1 MPQQPNTGDA
11 GSPRRPR
18 TMDKPRRAAWA
29 AAFERLDAER
39 EVPTA
44 LHEAL
49 LRPGLFEGLGPVAAQ
64 EEATYVVRYWLHGF
78 DWSLIAPRG
87 PTIAD
92 EWHSI
97 EPKFDAQHADEALR
111 NYIQTCEDDLDYRE
125 VLDHLAAWH
134 LKQRRLFPDP
144 LAAWAIQLHV
154 GDPPISTPSK
164 PRGDHGRPAYAQAN
178 RNLAIAEVFHL
189 LGYLGL
195 HRQNVRC
202 SVIREKFTCDEA
214 TVRKAVKTHAR
225 RWPSQFPRPWEC
237 WPAPTR

>member
-1 MPQQPNTGDA
+1 M
-11 GSPRRPR
+11 
-18 TMDKPRRAAWA
+18 
-29 AAFERLDAER
+29 
-39 EVPTA
+39 
-44 LHEAL
+44 
-49 LRPGLFEGLGPVAAQ
+49 
-64 EEATYVVRYWLHGF
+64 
-78 DWSLIAPRG
+78 
-87 PTIAD
+87 
-92 EWHSI
+92 
-97 EPKFDAQHADEALR
+97 
-111 NYIQTCEDDLDYRE
+111 
-125 VLDHLAAWH
+125 LDHLAAWH

-178 RNLAIAEVFHL
+178 RNLAMAEVFNL

-202 SVIREKFTCDEA
+202 SVISKKFTCDEA

-225 RWPSQFPRPWEC
+225 GTGELPRPWEC